1 MVASVLIVDD
11 EPNLRKV
18 LAAQL
23 RRHGYEVHAAE
34 DGESAVA
41 MLAAHPVD
49 VVVTDLRMPGMDGL
63 ALLGHVHALLPGT
76 PVVLITAHG
85 TIDTAVEALKR
96 GAFDY
101 MTKPFDQGEL
111 RTVLEKAVASARRRR
126 ADLRT
131 DPPEAHASADPDAV
145 AGASDPL
152 QPPAAPAAPDD
163 VDLDHPALRRVAPVV
178 RRVAPTPGT
187 VLLSGETGTG
197 KELVARAIH
206 RRSARAHQPFLQ
218 VHCGAIAPDL
228 LEAELFGEERPA
240 LDGATPRRPGRF
252 TLAQGGTLLLDEI
265 EAVPAHVQVRLSRVL
280 QDGVVEHADG
290 RAPSRVDVR
299 VIASTEADLGRMMRE
314 GRLRDDLFYALS
326 VLPIPLPPLRERLD
340 DLPDLVDRFVQRFNA
355 KFGYAI
361 EGFDDDALEALA
373 RHPWPGNLRELEA
386 VIERACL
393 LAAGPRL
400 GRGDLAGFSPDDD
413 GSATAPQ
420 VDKELAL
427 KDYLRLHT
435 SQLERHRIQAALDA
449 DDGNVTRAAKK
460 LGISRRSL
468 QSKMKEYGLRER

>member
-18 LAAQL
+18 LSAQL
-23 RRHGYEVHAAE
+23 RRHGYDVLAAE

-41 MLAAHPVD
+41 MLADHPVD

-101 MTKPFDQGEL
+101 LTKPFDQDEL

-126 ADLRT
+126 SDLRT
-131 DPPEAHASADPDAV
+131 DPPVATPSDEGSPSDA
-145 AGASDPL
+145 PRP
-152 QPPAAPAAPDD
+152 PPAPASPDD
-163 VDLDHPALRRVAPVV
+163 VDLDHPALRRVAAVV
-178 RRVAPTPGT
+178 RRIAPTPGT

-228 LEAELFGEERPA
+228 LDAELFGDERPS
-240 LDGATPRRPGRF
+240 LDSAAPRRPGRF
-252 TLAQGGTLLLDEI
+252 TLAQGGTLMLDEI
-265 EAVPAHVQVRLSRVL
+265 EAVPAHVQVRLLRAL
-280 QDGVVEHADG
+280 QDGVVEPRDG
-290 RAPSRVDVR
+290 RAPFRVDVR
-299 VIASTEADLGRMMRE
+299 VIASTEADLGRMTRE
-314 GRLRDDLFYALS
+314 GRMRDDLFYALN

-340 DLPDLVDRFVQRFNA
+340 DLPDLVERFVQRFNA
-355 KFGYAI
+355 KFGYAV
-361 EGFDDDALEALA
+361 EGFDEDALDALA
-373 RHPWPGNLRELEA
+373 RHSWPGNLRELEA

-393 LAAGPRL
+393 LAASPRL

-413 GSATAPQ
+413 GSAPAPSTSE
-420 VDKELAL
+420 ELAL

-435 SQLERHRIQAALDA
+435 SQLERHRIEAALDA

-468 QSKMKEYGLRER
+468 QTKMKEYGLRER